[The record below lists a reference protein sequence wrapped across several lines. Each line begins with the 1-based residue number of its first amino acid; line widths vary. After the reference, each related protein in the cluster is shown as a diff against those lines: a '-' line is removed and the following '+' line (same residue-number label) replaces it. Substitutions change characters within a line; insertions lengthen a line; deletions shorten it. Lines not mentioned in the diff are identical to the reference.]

1 MRIDKEAMERRIRF
15 KLENKARGRK
25 KKLEKEEKNLTTLN
39 WLNDVHIWHG
49 CSLKKIKIKILQKAT
64 ENRKWLSWNKKKI
77 SKKSIL
83 I

>member
-39 WLNDVHIWHG
+39 WLNMYTYGMDVH
-49 CSLKKIKIKILQKAT
+49 
-64 ENRKWLSWNKKKI
+64 
-77 SKKSIL
+77 
-83 I
+83 